1 MNEAVRHFASFSPLQ
16 QEEFPVAIHKVALNF
31 MVFDHSNTENL
42 EYNQYICAF
51 RIRFGDKE

>member
-42 EYNQYICAF
+42 EYICAF

>member
-42 EYNQYICAF
+42 EYMCAF